1 MPKAQPHK
9 RTKSSSVSKK
19 TLKQAGAA
27 QFNSVSWSS
36 NRAQIY
42 GTAVDFSV
50 DYTPADRV
58 EMMKRLRYG
67 ERNCGLV
74 RQILGDFVTYV
85 PGADGI
91 KHQSHCADT
100 AKAALY
106 DEWFADWAM
115 SCDLSGRFSWA
126 DTQRILTRAAV
137 RDGDSF
143 CLLVV
148 SDGKPKL
155 QLIESHRVSNPEGDQ
170 VPKGMLDG
178 VQFDSVGRIAGY
190 SVIQGDKTAKLI
202 PASSV
207 CHILEQDYSSGS
219 RGLPLLQHSWS
230 DIQTEDELL
239 RLEALAVRNDADFTR
254 VLVKNGGYVPN
265 NLAAELS
272 GASSNGSDL
281 ASKMGG
287 KLAVLEPGEDLK
299 SLTSNRPSPV
309 FVGFLEAIQR
319 DIARGTGLPYE
330 FTGNPSAASGGAL
343 RLIAAKADRTFGRWQ
358 TIIIERLCQKVWG
371 FVIGTAIANGDLPDA
386 PDWNKVSW
394 TTPKRLTID
403 AGRDAAQDRAD
414 LELGLLSPSEL
425 YAQRGLDLRTEMQ
438 KRAKDFKYIT
448 ELAAAEGIPLWMLY
462 KPGFNWL
469 QQGQGKPTAA
479 EAQLA
484 GAEPM
489 PDEPA
494 PESDPNA

>member
-9 RTKSSSVSKK
+9 KLKPAAVSKK
-19 TLKQAGAA
+19 TLKQAGTA

-42 GTAVDFSV
+42 GTAVDFST

-58 EMMKRLRYG
+58 EMIKRLRYG

-85 PGADGI
+85 PGSDGI
-91 KHQSHCADT
+91 KHQSSCVDA
-100 AKAALY
+100 AKASLY
-106 DEWFADWAM
+106 DDYFTDWAK
-115 SCDLSGRFSWA
+115 SCDLSARYSWA
-126 DTQRILTRAAV
+126 DVQRLVTRAAV

-143 CLLVV
+143 VLLVV

-155 QLIESHRVSNPEGDQ
+155 QLVESHRVGNPEGEP

-178 VQFDSVGRIAGY
+178 VQFDRVGRLSGY
-190 SVIQGDKTAKLI
+190 SVLLGDKTAQLI

-239 RLEALAVRNDADFTR
+239 KLEALAVKNDADFTR
-254 VLVKNGGYVPN
+254 VLVKQGGYVPN
-265 NLAAELS
+265 NLAAELA
-272 GASSNGSDL
+272 GANTSGSDL

-299 SLTSNRPSPV
+299 SLSSNRPSPV

-343 RLIAAKADRTFGRWQ
+343 RLISAKADRTFSRWQ

-371 FVIGTAIANGDLPDA
+371 FVVGSAIASGELPDA

-414 LELGLLSPSEL
+414 IELGLLSMSEL
-425 YAQRGLDLRTEMQ
+425 YNQRGLDLKTEMV
-438 KRAKDFKYIT
+438 KRAQDFRYIID
-448 ELAAAEGIPLWMLY
+448 LAEKEKVPLWMLY

-469 QQGQGKPTAA
+469 QTGEGKPTAT
-479 EAQLA
+479 EAALSGFDVNA
-484 GAEPM
+484 A
-489 PDEPA
+489 PA
-494 PESDPNA
+494 PEDPNT